1 MKQSPLILISPLVIF
16 DSRHLHATTY
26 LKHFYCFY
34 YSLHHTKLRFC
45 YLFLW
50 RILDNFFLL
59 TNYLIQGIANK
70 VSFLKSFWLFFQ
82 EFYAPMY
89 QIVRLNCYDLSF
101 LSFLPF
107 IEFQKR
113 NLRTFFALT
122 FFFCVIYP
130 QCYQCWTLTKLS
142 SFYSMIYES
151 QPGVSERINVFF

>member
-45 YLFLW
+45 YLSLW
-50 RILDNFFLL
+50 RILDNFFPL

-107 IEFQKR
+107 IVFQKR
-113 NLRTFFALT
+113 NLCDVLCTNLFLLCNLLSVLPMLNINET
-122 FFFCVIYP
+122 VIILFHDL
-130 QCYQCWTLTKLS
+130 WKSTW
-142 SFYSMIYES
+142 SF
-151 QPGVSERINVFF
+151 RKN